1 MKNGYREREKRIVII
16 VAAIK
21 LNILYV
27 CAVVW
32 ILFGLIRLVSVQRH
46 DMTFCTV
53 LNVIRS
59 WHELQPCA
67 NNATESNWIKLRVH
81 AHRITSHHDDDDDE
95 SKHKNRSSFI
105 FIEYSVLA
113 GKKLG
118 FLWRVDWFVLLLF
131 ERNWFQQLLCQGWGV
146 RNKKKLG
153 KEEERRKKRHAIAL

>member
-59 WHELQPCA
+59 
-67 NNATESNWIKLRVH
+67 
-81 AHRITSHHDDDDDE
+81 
-95 SKHKNRSSFI
+95 
-105 FIEYSVLA
+105 
-113 GKKLG
+113 
-118 FLWRVDWFVLLLF
+118 
-131 ERNWFQQLLCQGWGV
+131 
-146 RNKKKLG
+146 
-153 KEEERRKKRHAIAL
+153 